1 MKDDLM
7 EALRSIGVNVDW
19 IKEKHMEQIDSYF
32 GEGDNNPSTDKPS
45 GAKDCEDEQ
54 SS

>member
-1 MKDDLM
+1 MKDDLI
-7 EALRSIGVNVDW
+7 EALKQLGVDVEW

-45 GAKDCEDEQ
+45 GAKEYKGEQ